1 MATGGENPAR
11 VYINLST
18 SANGSSVFAALDPTA
33 SYRESRSQPIVAD
46 ISQYK
51 FGVVRVNLT
60 GNRNF
65 PLLIPDIKAGQPN
78 PWLTNY
84 QMTISLA
91 CKELGAV
98 TINTVTPVATTP
110 KYFGIRTYVNDV
122 LENEDM
128 VSCYDFPGP
137 ALNSAAAVAAS
148 LQEQIRAGG
157 VVRDDPVLKNIIVTV
172 SGSTLMF
179 SSPDIEDGSL
189 TNWRYTVEPGADGS
203 MLYFG
208 FLNTFPQVAL
218 MNDYAGNITLPFPC
232 SYTLTVGAP
241 GTGILSCTQNMIWE
255 TQEPFQPT
263 PPPPIPAPQPSQA
276 YWLYDYSWFVSLFQ
290 KQINR
295 IWSGPTSDGSLSIIQ
310 QAALANP
317 DYTIPSKCPIVR
329 YDVDKRRFVLE
340 VDGRTVGKS
349 SNGNVALTVTLNE
362 TFANLLA
369 WGGGTY
375 DSSGAATLGFQNAT
389 YPPGAETGESVL
401 FTSEYS
407 ATGNGWSPVGA
418 ILFTTGLFPTRAE
431 IVSAPHVQGAD
442 GLIGGFN
449 STADTSQVI
458 SDVINP
464 ASDASDYNA
473 YPIIYVPTL
482 IRWCDMPSG
491 RRLLDIIDFKLKW
504 RNGITNEENEIYL
517 NPGSFFSA
525 KVILQRRDISDA

>member
-84 QMTISLA
+84 QMTLSLT
-91 CKELGAV
+91 CKNLGAF
-98 TINTVTPVATTP
+98 TINTVPPVAAAP
-110 KYFGIRTYVNDV
+110 KYFGIRTFVNNV
-122 LENEDM
+122 LQNEDM
-128 VSCYDFPGP
+128 VYCYDLPGP
-137 ALNSAAAVAAS
+137 ALNTAAAVAAS
-148 LQEQIRAGG
+148 LQAQIQAGG
-157 VVRDDPVLKNIIVTV
+157 TLRGDEVLK
-172 SGSTLMF
+172 
-179 SSPDIEDGSL
+179 SL
-189 TNWRYTVEPGADGS
+189 TVTAGVDSRLTFYSDKIATNPDYYSWSFTVEPGADGS
-203 MLYFG
+203 MQYFG
-208 FLNTFPQVAL
+208 FLNTFPQSGLV
-218 MNDYAGNITLPFPC
+218 NNFEGSTTLPYPC
-232 SYTLTVGAP
+232 SYTITP
-241 GTGILSCTQNMIWE
+241 GTPGSGVLSCTQNMMWE

-276 YWLYDYSWFVSLFQ
+276 YWLYDYSWFVRLFQ
-290 KQINR
+290 KQINA
-295 IWSGPTSDGSLSIIQ
+295 IWSGPTFDGSPSLIQ
-310 QAALANP
+310 QATARGYEIASFP
-317 DYTIPSKCPIVR
+317 PTVS
-329 YDVDKRRFVLE
+329 YDVDKRKFVLT
-340 VDGRTVGKS
+340 VNKNIVGTTFDG
-349 SNGNVALTVTLNE
+349 NELLTVTLNE

-375 DSSGAATLGFQNAT
+375 DINGSATLGFQNAN
-389 YPPGAETGESVL
+389 YSKAESEGLVL
-401 FTSEYS
+401 FTSEYT

-473 YPIIYVPTL
+473 FPIIYVPTL

-504 RNGITNEENEIYL
+504 RNGITNEEYDIYL